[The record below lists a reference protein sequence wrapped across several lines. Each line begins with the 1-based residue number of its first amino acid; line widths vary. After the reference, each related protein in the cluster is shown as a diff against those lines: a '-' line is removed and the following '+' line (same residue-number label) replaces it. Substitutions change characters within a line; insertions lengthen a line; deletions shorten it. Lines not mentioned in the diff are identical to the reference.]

1 MGKNMKE
8 KVNIY
13 LCLAK
18 KKSLLNFAFGL
29 KNAGSFGGTVSV
41 IDFFGTISFVWPSI
55 ISSNESSVNC
65 ND

>member
-18 KKSLLNFAFGL
+18 KKSLLNFGW
-29 KNAGSFGGTVSV
+29 KKKEIKTVE
-41 IDFFGTISFVWPSI
+41 GKAA
-55 ISSNESSVNC
+55 ISSFHE
-65 ND
+65 DT

>member
-18 KKSLLNFAFGL
+18 KKSLLNFGW
-29 KNAGSFGGTVSV
+29 KKKEIKTVEKSMR
-41 IDFFGTISFVWPSI
+41 
-55 ISSNESSVNC
+55 
-65 ND
+65 